1 MAPLLTSLAR
11 TSDGLQLVSSF
22 APSQEVL
29 NEHKDQAKQ
38 IQRGIGGRSVAKLSI
53 ETTHGKT
60 FHYLIRDGVC
70 YLTLTASSYPK
81 RLAFLYLDELADI
94 FVEDLAR
101 EHSDQWRSQIETAA
115 RPYQFIKFDQVIQRK
130 QREYADP
137 RSSMNTTKINE
148 DLADIQSIMRKNIEE
163 VLNRGEKLESVGQ
176 MSGDLVAQSKEFKWG
191 AKKLGWQALL
201 NQYGPIASMV
211 VFVLFV
217 LYLKF
222 FW

>member
-11 TSDGLQLVSSF
+11 ISDGLQLVSSF

-29 NEHKDQAKQ
+29 IEHKEQSKQ
-38 IQRGIGGRSVAKLSI
+38 ILRGIGGRSVAKLSI

-60 FHYLIRDGVC
+60 FHYLIRDGVI

-81 RLAFLYLDELADI
+81 RLAFLYLDELADL
-94 FVEDLAR
+94 FVEDLAQDY
-101 EHSDQWRSQIETAA
+101 SDQWRSQIETAA

-137 RSSMNTTKINE
+137 RSRTNTTKINE

-163 VLNRGEKLESVGQ
+163 VLNRGEKLENVGQ
-176 MSGDLVAQSKEFKWG
+176 MSGDLVAQSKQFKWG
-191 AKKLGWQALL
+191 AKKLGWQALV
-201 NQYGPIASMV
+201 NQYGPIAAMA